1 MSAAESA
8 SSVVERLSGEAHGRE
23 LARYVSRLALA
34 AADARDARFGAGP
47 GEPAPLSL
55 EAPLPP
61 EAAETPFGNALTILR
76 QGAQSSGD
84 RTLLGALVAL
94 GVEADVPS
102 APESELLLAARLVW
116 LATHTPV
123 DPLPAADAALG
134 DKAAALWSAIGRI
147 AADPVRVGHG
157 MTRAEALVAVAAL
170 SSSSSEAARAALE
183 DVAQHSSD
191 PLIRGLLDNKDG
203 GSASL
208 SGELSPAPHGPLVT
222 ALLTVTLLL
231 FALHAGRL
239 IGRFAFS
246 YRKPARLRL
255 SPRGLELEQRTEML
269 GKVLRDR
276 SVVVPLTN
284 LARVTR
290 EVRYPRAGMYAGL
303 AALVVGSY
311 LGMGLLID
319 GVRVPGGSAP
329 LIGLAVLLMVV
340 GLVIDFALS
349 ALADPAR
356 GRCRLVVVPRK
367 GRTLCISALDAKR
380 ADAMLQRLAHA
391 GEPVAQR

>member
-8 SSVVERLSGEAHGRE
+8 SSVVERLTREPHTSE
-23 LARYVSRLALA
+23 LARYVARVALA

-47 GEPAPLSL
+47 GEPAPLAL
-55 EAPLPP
+55 ESALSP
-61 EAAETPFGNALTILR
+61 EAAETPFGNALTVLR
-76 QGAQSSGD
+76 QGAQSSDD
-84 RTLLGALVAL
+84 RALLGALVAL
-94 GVEADVPS
+94 GVETDLPS
-102 APESELLLAARLVW
+102 APETEQSLAARLVW

-123 DPLPAADAALG
+123 DALPALDAALG
-134 DKAAALWSAIGRI
+134 DKAAVLWSAIGRI
-147 AADPVRVGHG
+147 AGDPVRVGHG
-157 MTRAEALVAVAAL
+157 MTRAEALVALAAL
-170 SSSSSEAARAALE
+170 AGSRADAARSALQ
-183 DVAQHSSD
+183 DVGEQTRD
-191 PLIRGLLDNKDG
+191 PLVRGLLQSKDAG
-203 GSASL
+203 AASL
-208 SGELSPAPHGPLVT
+208 SGELAPAPHGPVVT

-255 SPRGLELEQRTEML
+255 SERGLELEQRTEML

-276 SVVVPLTN
+276 SVVVPLAN
-284 LARVTR
+284 LARITR
-290 EVRYPRAGMYAGL
+290 EVRYARAGMYAGI
-303 AALVVGSY
+303 AALVLGSY

-319 GVRVPGGSAP
+319 GLRVPGGSAP
-329 LIGLAVLLMVV
+329 LIGLAVLLMVL

-367 GRTLCISALDAKR
+367 GRAWCISALDAKR
-380 ADAMLQRLAHA
+380 ADAMLQSLAHA
-391 GEPVAQR
+391 GQAGAPR

>member
-8 SSVVERLSGEAHGRE
+8 SSVVERLTPEPHARE
-23 LARYVSRLALA
+23 LARYVARLALA

-47 GEPAPLSL
+47 GEPA
-55 EAPLPP
+55 APIVEGTLRP
-61 EAAETPFGNALTILR
+61 EAAETPFGNVLSVLR
-76 QGAQSSGD
+76 QGAQSPTD
-84 RTLLGALVAL
+84 RALLGALVAL
-94 GVEADVPS
+94 GIEPDLPS
-102 APESELLLAARLVW
+102 APEMEQSLAARLVW

-123 DPLPAADAALG
+123 DALPALDAALG
-134 DKAAALWSAIGRI
+134 DKAAVLWGAVGRI

-157 MTRAEALVAVAAL
+157 MTRAEALVALAAL
-170 SSSSSEAARAALE
+170 AGSRSDAARSGLE
-183 DVAQHSSD
+183 DVAAQSHD
-191 PLIRGLLDNKDG
+191 PLVRGLLESKDA
-203 GSASL
+203 SAASL
-208 SGELSPAPHGPLVT
+208 SGELAPAPHGPVVT

-255 SPRGLELEQRTEML
+255 SARGLELEQRTEML

-276 SVVVPLTN
+276 SVLVPLTN
-284 LARVTR
+284 LARITR
-290 EVRYPRAGMYAGL
+290 EVRYARAGMYAGI
-303 AALVVGSY
+303 AALVIGSY

-319 GVRVPGGSAP
+319 GLRVPGGSGP
-329 LIGLAVLLMVV
+329 LIGLAVLLMVL

-349 ALADPAR
+349 ALSDPAR

-367 GRTLCISALDAKR
+367 GRTLCISALDPKLT
-380 ADAMLQRLAHA
+380 DAMLESVAHA
-391 GEPVAQR
+391 GQATASR